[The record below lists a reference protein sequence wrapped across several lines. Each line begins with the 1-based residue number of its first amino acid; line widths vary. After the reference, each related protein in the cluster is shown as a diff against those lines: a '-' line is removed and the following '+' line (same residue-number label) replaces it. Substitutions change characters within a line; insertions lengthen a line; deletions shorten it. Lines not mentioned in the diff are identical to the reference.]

1 MKVVEMNTPRS
12 DIADKVAKA
21 AMALHMRELGVAP
34 SLVVVVASADALMV
48 TMCGSLTPQDH
59 NLAHCSKHNSESQQF
74 QQQHFAQ
81 FVEPLRREIERITES
96 PVLESSVDVEEST
109 GSVVLAFS
117 TANVLSVCLLAEH
130 THADDW
136 TDSEIAHQP

>member
-1 MKVVEMNTPRS
+1 
-12 DIADKVAKA
+12 
-21 AMALHMRELGVAP
+21 
-34 SLVVVVASADALMV
+34 VVVV

-81 FVEPLRREIERITES
+81 FIGPLRREIERITES

-117 TANVLSVCLLAEH
+117 TANVLSVCLLAEQ
-130 THADDW
+130 TPADDW